1 MTYTSRSNYASRIT
15 PLLIPSTHPPY
26 THALYSCP
34 THSSPSRC
42 ACHHISSDL
51 SLVTITVVII
61 IIPLVFI
68 HFTCNI
74 NDAMAMIMSLLR
86 CKCYYLPLSNYYFA
100 LVFHPSFSDLE
111 YIAEDTDEGD
121 SPVPP
126 SQAFARGQRL
136 GLASGQE
143 PEPGQGIAP
152 GQGLG
157 VDHSQDPTVCLSIS
171 HTTSTPSTAPV
182 SFVTP
187 APSFTLG
194 QWEPLVAPPPGGVS
208 TLASAGGTWEYRG
221 KHYPHLNPQHSST
234 TTAPALSLPLPTTT
248 TATVVPPQ
256 KVSRLRKELELWWEE
271 DHR

>member
-1 MTYTSRSNYASRIT
+1 M
-15 PLLIPSTHPPY
+15 PH
-26 THALYSCP
+26 YS
-34 THSSPSRC
+34 SLSRC
-42 ACHHISSDL
+42 DCHHTSSDV

-61 IIPLVFI
+61 YIIIPLVFL

-126 SQAFARGQRL
+126 SQAFAPGQGL
-136 GLASGQE
+136 GLAS
-143 PEPGQGIAP
+143 EPGQGLAP

-157 VDHSQDPTVCLSIS
+157 VDHPQDPTVCLSIS
-171 HTTSTPSTAPV
+171 HTTTTPSIPPV
-182 SFVTP
+182 SFFTP
-187 APSFTLG
+187 APLFTLG
-194 QWEPLVAPPPGGVS
+194 QWEPLVAPPQGGMS
-208 TLASAGGTWEYRG
+208 TLAPAGGTWEYRG
-221 KHYPHLNPQHSST
+221 KHYPHLNPHHPST